1 MFPMSIVYERRGRG
15 RLAEDA
21 ERRGRVSSTP
31 LRGYDTTPR
40 RLVYSN
46 KHEIGHPIMSGSDY
60 GFRSTKPSTPQFLP
74 T

>member
-1 MFPMSIVYERRGRG
+1 MVGRVRSRTVLDEVGRVVGREEGEIGKRSVPQDGRLLLMERRGRS

-40 RLVYSN
+40 R
-46 KHEIGHPIMSGSDY
+46 
-60 GFRSTKPSTPQFLP
+60 
-74 T
+74 

>member
-31 LRGYDTTPR
+31 LRGYDTPPR
-40 RLVYSN
+40 RQVPVKSILSKSASAILREVS
-46 KHEIGHPIMSGSDY
+46 ELCVSRRG
-60 GFRSTKPSTPQFLP
+60 R
-74 T
+74 